1 MTTSAGLTD
10 TGRSR
15 ASNEDAFFV
24 DSELGLFVV
33 ADGMGGH
40 RAGEVASRLAVDT
53 VVDFVR
59 ASESDKGITWPYGLD
74 TRMSFEGNQLRNAVQ
89 LANQRILAA
98 AHRQPEWN
106 GMGSTIVV
114 ALVKDG
120 RAVYTNIGDSRL
132 YLWRTERL
140 AQLSVD
146 HSWAATM
153 LKAGADPATV
163 RTHPMRH
170 LLTRALGL
178 ESNLDVDVS
187 DAPVE
192 DSDLLVFSTDGL
204 HGVIDEAGI
213 GRILADSGTELGALA
228 RKLIEAANAAGGPD
242 NVTVVLVR
250 PRHAPEGPVG
260 PA

>member
-1 MTTSAGLTD
+1 MMISAGQTD

-15 ASNEDAFFV
+15 ATNEDAFFV
-24 DSELGLFVV
+24 DSEVGLFVV

-59 ASESDKGITWPYGLD
+59 ASGTDKGITWPYGLD

-89 LANQRILAA
+89 LANQRILGAA
-98 AHRQPEWN
+98 QKQPEWS
-106 GMGSTIVV
+106 GMGSTIVA
-114 ALVKDG
+114 ALVRNG
-120 RAVYTNIGDSRL
+120 RAVYTNVGDSRL
-132 YLWRTERL
+132 YLWRAQQL

-178 ESNLDVDVS
+178 ESNLDIEVS

-192 DSDLLVFSTDGL
+192 EADLLVLSTDGL
-204 HGVIDEAGI
+204 HGVVSAAGI
-213 GRILADSGTELGALA
+213 GRILAESGAELGVLA

-250 PRHAPEGPVG
+250 PRHAPEA
-260 PA
+260 PADAT